1 MDQGSAEQQDYVDR
15 LIEAITYAHEPEV
28 IGAKALAYR
37 LRRLAH
43 RLETDIKRELAP
55 HGIELWEL
63 ELLACLIRSGPDH
76 RLSAGQLMAQL
87 QLTSGAITNRV
98 ARLEG
103 NGWLTRE
110 LDPNDRR
117 SVLVTLTPAGHERA
131 VEVFAIKTD
140 AEFSLLSSIPADAQR
155 RINDDLRTVLIALEG
170 PA

>member
-1 MDQGSAEQQDYVDR
+1 MDQRSAGQQDYVDR
-15 LIEAITYAHEPEV
+15 LIGAMTHTHEPDVTE
-28 IGAKALAYR
+28 AKALAYR

-76 RLSAGQLMAQL
+76 RLSAGRLMAQL

-103 NGWLTRE
+103 KGWLVRE
-110 LDPNDRR
+110 VDPNDRR
-117 SVLVTLTPAGHERA
+117 SVLVTLTPAGYERA
-131 VEVFAIKTD
+131 LEVFSIKTD
-140 AEFSLLSSIPADAQR
+140 AEFSLLASIPPDAQR
-155 RINDDLRTVLIALEG
+155 RINEDLRSVLIALEG

>member
-1 MDQGSAEQQDYVDR
+1 MARRAADQQDYVDR
-15 LIEAITYAHEPEV
+15 LIEAMTGTYEPEV
-28 IGAKALAYR
+28 AEAKALAYR

-43 RLETDIKRELAP
+43 RMETDIKRELSP

-63 ELLACLIRSGPDH
+63 ELLACLIRSRPGH
-76 RLSAGQLMAQL
+76 QLSAGQLMAQL

-110 LDPNDRR
+110 IDPNDRR
-117 SVLVTLTPAGHERA
+117 SVLVTLTPAGMERA
-131 VEVFAIKTD
+131 FEVFAIKTD
-140 AEFSLLSSIPADAQR
+140 AEFSLLSPIPLTAQR

-170 PA
+170 QA